1 MTAVT
6 VVGTGAIGGAVASTL
21 RGGGI
26 PGCTLLAAVNSRS
39 RPDQI
44 TAAVEDADVVVEAT
58 RTTAAA
64 ALIRLAVPA
73 GTDIVLCSAG
83 VLADPSAAD
92 LATGPGRI
100 LLPAG
105 AIGGLDILSAAARA
119 GGADVAASHT
129 TVKRPGALG
138 LPGLTGAPVE
148 VFRGSAR
155 EAARRYPRTCNSSV
169 TLALATVGL
178 DRLEVVVVADPAATD
193 TVHRVT
199 CTSPIGDYRFQFR
212 NAVDESSSGRTSL
225 VTVWSVLQ
233 TLAGLHRGFGT
244 GVLVGAGAPS

>member
-155 EAARRYPRTCNSSV
+155 GRAALPT
-169 TLALATVGL
+169 
-178 DRLEVVVVADPAATD
+178 
-193 TVHRVT
+193 H
-199 CTSPIGDYRFQFR
+199 
-212 NAVDESSSGRTSL
+212 
-225 VTVWSVLQ
+225 LQ
-233 TLAGLHRGFGT
+233 
-244 GVLVGAGAPS
+244 LVGDPGAGDSRPGPPRSGGGRRPRRHRHRAPRHLHLADR